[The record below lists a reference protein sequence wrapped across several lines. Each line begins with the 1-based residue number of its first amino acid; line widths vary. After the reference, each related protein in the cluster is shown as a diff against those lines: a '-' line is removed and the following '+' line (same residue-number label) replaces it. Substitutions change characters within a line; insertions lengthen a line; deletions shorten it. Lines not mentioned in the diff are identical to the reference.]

1 MKNDAST
8 WLKKKVNYHN
18 LSIDDMILV
27 IYS

>member
-1 MKNDAST
+1 MKNDTSGR
-8 WLKKKVNYHN
+8 LKKKVNYHN